1 MLTRTFSPKGFAAG
15 LAAVLAALPM
25 LAAPPVSAAQIS
37 DKTMG
42 DFTAY
47 PVINTSAVPPLTMFV
62 MSRDEQLYIKAYTDY
77 TDLDGDGIVD
87 TTYNNNFNY
96 SGYFDPNV
104 CYTYD
109 TTISVN
115 SQSGA
120 FTASGAAT
128 NHQCSGQWSG
138 NFLNW
143 AAMSRIDVLRY
154 VLYGGYRAVDS
165 TTQTVLERSFI
176 PSDLH
181 AWVKVYNNADVNL
194 YTPYSTYPIS
204 MCNVSIADSTTT
216 LSNNSP
222 PLLRV
227 AKGAYTEWGSTA
239 REQCLWRETITAKWS
254 GADINPGDY
263 ASRSNDKLDE
273 LNVRVQVCNASG
285 TRESFC
291 QAYVDGSGV
300 THYKPV
306 GLLQKYGEK
315 QQMRFGLIS
324 GSYSAPRTGGI
335 LRRNINFIANN
346 GGDATC
352 ANSKNEIN
360 LQTGQ
365 FCNQSSGNEGIVNTL
380 NRFHIVG
387 WDANSDVY
395 TDCPTYGIL
404 QRDVQ
409 GANGH
414 LLDPDGSG
422 GYTTAYK
429 CKDSGNPLAE
439 MYAEA
444 LRYIVGN
451 GATPT
456 SSYNPSESSLSDLS
470 NRPATVP
477 SMTGLPNATW
487 KDPYK
492 TASNPDGAPYCANC
506 NIVVL
511 TTGLNS
517 FDSDGIGTVPN
528 LNLQADA
535 ATTLV
540 GNNEQLNTKTSTG
553 APPQWLLGRVGPL
566 TSTTYQDTCLPQT
579 VTDLAQAHGIC
590 PDIPSLEGGYQL
602 AGLAYEAWTSDL
614 RPDLSGTQKVQTYA
628 IALAETLPT
637 FQIPVSTGGGNYDLI
652 TITPACQ
659 ANNNGGATLG
669 STTGWRSCYLGNLVI
684 GQKVSTTLSQ
694 SDWLK
699 IVNNQSPSSPGTCD
713 ATTTNK
719 STSCRVFGLPTTSD
733 SHGPTS
739 GSFEIVWEDSQWGND
754 HDQDVTELL
763 SFCRGAMCRYDGN
776 NDGTPDICEGTPSN
790 ACNASNIQDSQI
802 LVRTEA
808 LVAFAGNALQIGYT
822 TAGAFNAGNG
832 QAASGAKFTVL
843 RPGNTNGSLLFGSYG
858 GARNW
863 TPPSV
868 EKYTTGP
875 AEQRALENPL
885 FFAAKYGGF
894 NDKDGNN
901 LPTYSDPSEWDITN
915 NFTGQKGADGI
926 PDNYF
931 LVRNPAQLY
940 ARLSQV
946 FDSILKRA
954 GSGTAA
960 AVVSNSARGIGLTY
974 QALYLPERKDAA
986 GRVVSWIGS
995 LNGIWT
1001 DTFGLLREDGNA
1013 NAVLDDYDTD
1023 PAIAFFYDTVDRR
1036 TKFKRF
1042 TLTASEQ
1049 QDPST
1054 FNPETSPNYTV
1065 HELDELRTVWSAQKQ
1080 LWSNSSTFAGQRST
1094 YQAGITG
1101 TGPSRYIFTWIDA
1114 NHNGVVDSG
1123 EQQPFVWSGA
1133 TAGPGF
1139 WGSKTTTKTGKTTTT
1154 TYTGNF
1160 EFLNTDDPGD
1170 GTSGEAENIVNWI
1183 RGYEVSGLRS
1193 RVIDYDDNGTLRTM
1207 RLGDIVNSTPVVV
1220 SAPSEAFDL
1229 LYGDDTYG
1237 AFRNAYR
1244 NRRQVV
1250 YVGAND
1256 GMLHAFNGGFFNA
1269 RQQKIGTQPPKDAN
1283 GNFVPVQPTPNG
1295 GPQPADPTAQPLGSE
1310 LWAYVPGNLL
1320 PHLRWLTR
1328 TDYTHVF
1335 YVDGNP
1341 VVTDAR
1347 VFDTGSCTPTD
1358 DPCVDSA
1365 GHVDGWGTIMIV
1377 PFRLGGGPINQPVAD
1392 NGSSGCDPTNPVI
1405 GTGKCVTK
1413 ASYSGFAVLDIT
1425 NPEKAPTLLAEIMA
1439 PGNTYAASMPA
1450 IAVVHPTVQQ
1460 GQIITGGTSGGSVGK
1475 FFLFV
1480 GSGPT
1485 DNGGIGSQGGR
1496 AASTVGM
1503 KVAVYDLATLAGAS
1517 HSITPVRT
1525 FDFTDVGATGL
1536 GQKSFA
1542 GDLLASDYDLNYAA
1556 ESMYFG
1562 SVRDQRPAGNTDA
1575 NEFSGSLYKIG
1586 INEDA
1591 NPANWT
1597 ANLVYNVDR
1606 PITAHPTIGRNN
1618 RGAPMVFFGT
1628 GRIFTKYDMATKG
1641 QQKIV
1646 GLIDTSLLPN
1656 ADVQHKALPLATSDL
1671 VDVTSLNVTTAGAL
1685 TGSGI
1690 PTGVSTFSQLLNS
1703 FDTASQLG
1711 WFMNLAAPSPAT
1723 PTTAPDGTT
1732 VGAAERV
1739 IASQALIGG
1748 VLLTTTYVPGTDTCT
1763 DVGSGFLYGQNYKT
1777 GTADPTLQATFG
1789 TASDGTVKRAIAL
1802 GAGLPAA
1809 PSLHVGEGTGAREVT
1824 ACVQTSTG
1832 AIICKK
1838 ILTLQSVQPGEV
1850 SWREMTDK

>member
-1 MLTRTFSPKGFAAG
+1 MLIRTITLKGFVAG
-15 LAAVLAALPM
+15 LAAALVALPM
-25 LAAPPVSAAQIS
+25 LAAMPASAAQIS

-87 TTYNNNFNY
+87 TTYNNNFSY
-96 SGYFDPNV
+96 SGYFDPDL

-115 SQSGA
+115 SHGGV

-128 NHQCSGQWSG
+128 SHQCSGQWSG

-143 AAMSRIDVLRY
+143 VAMSRVDVLRY
-154 VLYGGYRAVDS
+154 VLYGGYRVVD
-165 TTQTVLERSFI
+165 TTSQTVLERSFI

-181 AWVKVYNNADVNL
+181 AWVKVYNASDVNK

-204 MCNVSIADSTTT
+204 MCNVSIADGTTT

-227 AKGAYTEWGSTA
+227 AKGAFSEWGSTA
-239 REQCLWRETITAKWS
+239 REQCLWREAIQAKF
-254 GADINPGDY
+254 GTQGDINPGDY
-263 ASRSNDKLDE
+263 ASSSNDKLDE

-285 TRESFC
+285 TQESFC
-291 QAYVDGSGV
+291 QAYTDSSSV
-300 THYKPV
+300 THYKPI

-315 QQMRFGLIS
+315 QQMRFGLIT

-335 LRRNINFIANN
+335 LRRNINFIADN
-346 GGDATC
+346 GGDTSC
-352 ANSKNEIN
+352 SNSKNEIN

-387 WDANSDVY
+387 WDANSDNY
-395 TDCPTYGIL
+395 GDCGTYGIL
-404 QRDVQ
+404 QRNVS

-422 GYTTAYK
+422 GTTAYR

-444 LRYIVGN
+444 LRYIIGN

-456 SSYNPSESSLSDLS
+456 SSYNPSESTLSDLS

-487 KDPYK
+487 ADPYK
-492 TASNPDGAPYCANC
+492 TATSPEGAPYCANC
-506 NIVVL
+506 NIIVL
-511 TTGLNS
+511 STGLNS
-517 FDSDGIGTVPN
+517 FDSDGIGSVPN
-528 LNLQADA
+528 LKLQADA

-540 GNNEQLNTKTSTG
+540 GNNENLNTKTSTG
-553 APPQWLLGRVGPL
+553 APQQWLLGRVAAL
-566 TSTTYQDTCLPQT
+566 DSTTYQDTCLPQT
-579 VTDLAQAHGIC
+579 VTDLALAHGIC

-602 AGLAYEAWTSDL
+602 AGLAYEAWTNDIRSDL
-614 RPDLSGTQKVQTYA
+614 TGTQKVQTYA

-659 ANNNGGATLG
+659 ANNNGSALLN
-669 STTGWRSCYLGNLVI
+669 SATGWRSCYLGNLVI
-684 GQKVSTTLSQ
+684 GQKTSTTLTQ
-694 SDWLK
+694 AQWLK
-699 IVNNQSPSSPGTCD
+699 IAANQNPGTV
-713 ATTTNK
+713 TTC
-719 STSCRVFGLPTTSD
+719 TSNCRVFGLPTTSD
-733 SHGPTS
+733 AHGPTS

-763 SFCRGAMCRYDGN
+763 SFCRGAACSYDGN
-776 NDGTPDICEGTPSN
+776 NDKVPDICEGTPSN

-802 LVRTEA
+802 LVRTES
-808 LVAFAGNALQIGYT
+808 LVAYAGNALQIGYT
-822 TAGAFNAGNG
+822 AAGAFNAGNG

-858 GARNW
+858 GARSW
-863 TPPSV
+863 SPPSV

-875 AEQRALENPL
+875 AEQRPLDNPL

-894 NDKDGNN
+894 NDQDGNN
-901 LPTYSDPSEWDITN
+901 LPTYGNPAEWDVTN

-940 ARLSQV
+940 SRLSQV

-974 QALYLPERKDAA
+974 QALYLPERKDSA
-986 GRVVSWIGS
+986 GGVASWIGS
-995 LNGIWT
+995 LNGLWT
-1001 DTFGLLREDGNA
+1001 DTYGYLREDGNA
-1013 NAVLDDYDTD
+1013 NAILDDYDTD
-1023 PAIAFFYDTVDRR
+1023 PVIAFFYDINDRR

-1042 TLTASEQ
+1042 TLSTAEK
-1049 QDPST
+1049 QDPT
-1054 FNPETSPNYTV
+1054 KFDPETSTSYEVCDLDDAQPNCSGGP
-1065 HELDELRTVWSAQKQ
+1065 LRTVWSAQKQ
-1080 LWSNSSTFAGQRST
+1080 LWSNSSTFAGQRA
-1094 YQAGITG
+1094 YAGQITDA
-1101 TGPSRYIFTWIDA
+1101 GPSRYVFTWVDA

-1123 EQQPFVWSGA
+1123 EQRQFIWSGSSSSSD
-1133 TAGPGF
+1133 GF
-1139 WGSKTTTKTGKTTTT
+1139 WGGVTTSKVKGVTTTA
-1154 TYTGNF
+1154 YVGNF
-1160 EFLNTDDPGD
+1160 EFLNSDDPGD
-1170 GTSGEAENIVNWI
+1170 GTSTNPGEAQNILKWI
-1183 RGYEVSGLRS
+1183 RGFEVTGMRP
-1193 RVIDYDDNGTLRTM
+1193 RTIDYDNNGTLRTM
-1207 RLGDIVNSTPVVV
+1207 RLGDIVDSTPVVV
-1220 SAPSEAFDL
+1220 SAPSEAYDL

-1237 AFRNAYR
+1237 AFRNVYR

-1256 GMLHAFNGGFFNA
+1256 GMLHAFNGGFFNSK
-1269 RQQKIGTQPPKDAN
+1269 QQAIGTLPPTDAS
-1283 GNFVPVQPTPNG
+1283 GNYVPVQPSKAT
-1295 GPQPADPTAQPLGSE
+1295 PTAQPLGSE

-1328 TDYTHVF
+1328 SDYTHVF

-1347 VFDTGSCTPTD
+1347 VFDTGSCTPAQ
-1358 DPCVDSA
+1358 DPCIDSA
-1365 GHVDGWGTIMIV
+1365 GHVDGWGTLMIV
-1377 PFRLGGGPINQPVAD
+1377 PFRLGGGPIKLPTSSAAD
-1392 NGSSGCDPTNPVI
+1392 GNSNCDPTAPVYDS
-1405 GTGKCVTK
+1405 THCTSQQ
-1413 ASYSGFAVLDIT
+1413 SYSAFAVLDIT
-1425 NPEKAPTLLAEIMA
+1425 NPEAVPTVLAEIVTQ
-1439 PGNTYAASMPA
+1439 TYASSVPA
-1450 IAVVHPTVQQ
+1450 IAVVHDKINQ
-1460 GQIITGGTSGGSVGK
+1460 GSIITGGTSGTSTGK
-1475 FFLFV
+1475 FFLFI
-1480 GSGPT
+1480 GSGAT
-1485 DNGGIGSQGGR
+1485 DNGGLGSQGGR
-1496 AASTVGM
+1496 AASNQAM
-1503 KVAVYDLATLAGAS
+1503 KVSVYDLATMVGS
-1517 HSITPVRT
+1517 THSVTPLRT
-1525 FDFTDVGATGL
+1525 FDFTNVGGSSL
-1536 GQKSFA
+1536 GANSFA

-1562 SVRDQRPAGNTDA
+1562 SVRDVRPAGSTDS

-1586 INEDA
+1586 INEDTD
-1591 NPANWT
+1591 PANWT
-1597 ANLVYNVDR
+1597 ADLVYNADR
-1606 PITAHPTIGRNN
+1606 PITAHPTIGRND
-1618 RGAPMVFFGT
+1618 RGAPMVFFGS

-1646 GLIDTSLLPN
+1646 GLIDTSLLPTT
-1656 ADVQHKALPLATSDL
+1656 DQQYKALPLATSDL
-1671 VDVTSLNVTTAGAL
+1671 VDVTGLNVNTSGTL
-1685 TGSGI
+1685 SGSGA
-1690 PTGVSTFSQLLNS
+1690 PSGVTTFSQLLNS
-1703 FDTASQLG
+1703 FDTAGQLG
-1711 WFMNLAAPSPAT
+1711 WYMNLAAPSAT
-1723 PTTAPDGTT
+1723 PSTDPDGTP

-1739 IASQALIGG
+1739 IANQALIGG
-1748 VLLTTTYVPGTDTCT
+1748 VLLTTSYVPGTDTCT
-1763 DVGSGFLYGQNYKT
+1763 DVGTGFLYGQNYKT
-1777 GTADPTLQATFG
+1777 GTADPSLQFFG
-1789 TASDGTVKRAIAL
+1789 TNADGTVKRAISL
-1802 GAGLPAA
+1802 GSGLPAA
-1809 PSLHVGEGTGAREVT
+1809 PSLHIGEGTGAREVT

-1838 ILTLQSVQPGEV
+1838 ILTLLSVHPGEV
-1850 SWREMTDK
+1850 SWREPTGK